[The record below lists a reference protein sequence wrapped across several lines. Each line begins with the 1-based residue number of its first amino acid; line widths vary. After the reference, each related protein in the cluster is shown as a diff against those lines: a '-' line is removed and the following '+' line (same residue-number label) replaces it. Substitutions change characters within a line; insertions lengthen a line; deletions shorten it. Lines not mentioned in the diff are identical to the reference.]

1 MANGAER
8 PVPIDDGL
16 DLHGVR
22 HVLCRWTVTDFA
34 GYAPVVRSAPDRLHV
49 PMAEGALLTPGVGLL
64 EVPDGVHRCGS
75 VVPELP
81 EGVGYEEVPGD
92 EEGRTHQRESDEK
105 TRDLLRHAVHPFRWQ
120 DWCYFRRT
128 ELEAEVELSTGEVFG
143 KISADRR

>member
-1 MANGAER
+1 
-8 PVPIDDGL
+8 
-16 DLHGVR
+16 
-22 HVLCRWTVTDFA
+22 VTDFA

-49 PMAEGALLTPGVGLL
+49 SVAEGALLTPGVGLL
-64 EVPDGVHRCGS
+64 EVLDGVHRCGP
-75 VVPELP
+75 VMPELT
-81 EGVGYEEVPGD
+81 EGVGHEEVPGD
-92 EEGRTHQRESDEK
+92 EEGRTHQRENDEK